1 MKRDPSI
8 HLYHGDNAGPPTALV
23 WSARGAWVRVVRW
36 DGGAHL
42 LATVATVAPPQHVS
56 VSPSGQGCDSLYDSL
71 YDSLVTAY
79 LALGVTLVSVKP
91 SLSNLSRISDSR
103 SMLNDNLETNVASL
117 NSISSWQCVFTSSV
131 SRARHS
137 ETVRVET
144 SRQGW
149 LLSASGCRPDLPPSR
164 RSLSFLPSSL

>member
-1 MKRDPSI
+1 MLDLMTHSWHI
-8 HLYHGDNAGPPTALV
+8 HETSLTSGHPPLYHGDNAGPPTALV

-117 NSISSWQCVFTSSV
+117 NSISSWQCLFYIFLKT
-131 SRARHS
+131 RHI
-137 ETVRVET
+137 
-144 SRQGW
+144 
-149 LLSASGCRPDLPPSR
+149 DL
-164 RSLSFLPSSL
+164 